1 MKSAGIRTLPDGGS
15 VKLLKRETNG
25 EGPWW
30 SVQLEDGTTGWMI
43 EWGLTRITKR

>member
-1 MKSAGIRTLPDGGS
+1 MKSEAINSLPNGGS
-15 VKLLKRETNG
+15 VKLLKRETNA

-43 EWGLTRITKR
+43 EWALSRISKH